1 MAKFGDGGELLK
13 CSFCGKSQKQVKKLI
28 AGPGVYI
35 CDECIDLCN
44 EIIEEEL
51 AEPSELR
58 FDELPKPRE
67 IYEFLNDYIIGQD
80 HAKKILSVAVYNHYK
95 RVQYGGTPSGDVELS
110 KSNIMLIGPT
120 GCGKTLL
127 AQTLARM
134 LNVPFAI
141 ADATALTE
149 AGYVGEDVENILL
162 KLIQAADYDVK
173 KAETGI
179 IYIDEID
186 KIARK
191 SENPSITRDVSGE
204 GVQQA
209 LLKILEGTTASVPPQ
224 GGRKHPHQEFIQIDT
239 TNILFICGGA
249 FAGLEKLIES
259 RIGRNGVGFTAD
271 VTRYDDTEL
280 SKLLEQ
286 VQPEDLLKFGLIP
299 EFVGRLPVIGAVSSL
314 DHEALIRILNEPKNA
329 LIKQYRKIFEFEDVE
344 LEFADD
350 ALEAIADQALL
361 RGTGAR
367 GLRAILEEVLL
378 NLMYELPSR
387 SDVGKCVVDRAV
399 VLDRVNPTLVPRTD
413 APRQQRPRRAA
424 SSRGPSG
431 SGRGFRRRPGVPQ
444 RPHRPRE
451 DDRHLRRPRR
461 GPVARSHAPGGRRA
475 RQPAARL
482 PGHPHHRH
490 ERQGLDRPDGHGAAG
505 RPPALGRHLRQPPPR
520 ARDRAHL
527 AQRRADQSGGV
538 RRAWWARSPASRTS
552 SSSPSGRRTS
562 SC

>member
-1 MAKFGDGGELLK
+1 VAKFGDGGDLLK

-51 AEPSELR
+51 SQSSEVR

-67 IYEFLNDYIIGQD
+67 IYEYLNDYVIGQD
-80 HAKKILSVAVYNHYK
+80 QAKKILSVAVYNHYK
-95 RVQYGGTPSGDVELS
+95 RVQAGAYGDPEVELQ
-110 KSNIMLIGPT
+110 KSNILLIGPT

-127 AQTLARM
+127 AQTLAR
-134 LNVPFAI
+134 LLKVPFAI

-191 SENPSITRDVSGE
+191 AENPSITRDVSGE

-239 TNILFICGGA
+239 TNILFLCGGA
-249 FAGLEKLIES
+249 FAGIDKIIES
-259 RIGRNGVGFTAD
+259 RIGNRGVGFGAD
-271 VTRYDDTEL
+271 VRRPDQKDL
-280 SKLLEQ
+280 GALLAG
-286 VQPEDLLKFGLIP
+286 VLPEDLLKFGLIP
-299 EFVGRLPVIGAVSSL
+299 EFVGRLPVVGAVHSL
-314 DHEALIRILNEPKNA
+314 DQDALMRILVEPKNA
-329 LIKQYRKIFEFEDVE
+329 LLKQYQKFFQFDDVD
-344 LEFADD
+344 LVLTDD
-350 ALEAIADQALL
+350 ALEAVAEEALK

-378 NLMYELPSR
+378 EVMYDLPSR
-387 SDVGKCVVDRAV
+387 TDVARCVIDRSV
-399 VLDRVNPTLVPRTD
+399 VLEHMTPTLITS
-413 APRQQRPRRAA
+413 APDRRSA
-424 SSRGPSG
+424 
-431 SGRGFRRRPGVPQ
+431 
-444 RPHRPRE
+444 
-451 DDRHLRRPRR
+451 
-461 GPVARSHAPGGRRA
+461 
-475 RQPAARL
+475 
-482 PGHPHHRH
+482 
-490 ERQGLDRPDGHGAAG
+490 
-505 RPPALGRHLRQPPPR
+505 
-520 ARDRAHL
+520 
-527 AQRRADQSGGV
+527 
-538 RRAWWARSPASRTS
+538 
-552 SSSPSGRRTS
+552 
-562 SC
+562 